1 MTFPVRS
8 SQVIPVHERGHMLSF
23 LREERFHEVRG
34 GFSGSEVMAFL
45 NSSRDRSSGEVAEQD
60 ERRTRKKKK
69 YGGGF
74 IGVNVDREYKF

>member
-23 LREERFHEVRG
+23 RREERFHEARG

-45 NSSRDRSSGEVAEQD
+45 NSSRDRSSGEVAEQE
-60 ERRTRKKKK
+60 ERKMRRRRKK

-74 IGVNVDREYKF
+74 IGVNVDR

>member
-34 GFSGSEVMAFL
+34 GFSGSEVMPFL
-45 NSSRDRSSGEVAEQD
+45 NLSRDRSSGEVAEQE
-60 ERRTRKKKK
+60 ERRMRRRKK

-74 IGVNVDREYKF
+74 IGVNVDR